1 VSTKVRAWQF
11 ILLVALLCGASIW
24 GVVWYRSRF
33 LSTATLLR
41 RMPTEDALLVYIDCN
56 ALRQIGLLQM
66 LAGSKSGQEPD
77 YQTFVRRTQFD
88 YQQDLE
94 SVLLAA
100 APTGNYFFV
109 RGRFDWKSLRTYA
122 EAEEG
127 HCNNS
132 FCKVP
137 GSSPERH
144 ISFFPVQSGLMAIAA
159 STDDSAAWRLSENSK
174 SRQEGPSGPVWMSIP
189 PRILKASDSLP
200 SGTSMFAR
208 TLDHADSVT
217 LTFAPEGDRFAARLN
232 VRCRN
237 PQDAAD
243 IAAQL
248 AKTTTVLR
256 AIFASEKRL
265 PNPGDLSGPLA
276 NGVFRS
282 EGARV
287 YGYWPF
293 DRVLVE
299 SLLGGS

>member
-24 GVVWYRSRF
+24 GVVWYRSRL
-33 LSTATLLR
+33 LSPATLLR

-56 ALRQIGLLQM
+56 ALRQAGLLQ
-66 LAGSKSGQEPD
+66 LLSGSRSGQEPD

-88 YQQDLE
+88 YQQDLD

-109 RGRFDWKSLRTYA
+109 RGRFDWKSLRAYA
-122 EAEEG
+122 ETENG

-137 GSSPERH
+137 GSTPERH
-144 ISFFPVQSGLMAIAA
+144 ISFFPVQTGLMAIAA
-159 STDDSAAWRLSENSK
+159 STDDSAAWRLSETSK
-174 SRQEGPSGPVWMSIP
+174 SRPEGPTGPVWMSIP
-189 PRILKASDSLP
+189 PRILKSSDSLP

-208 TLDHADSVT
+208 TLEHADSVT
-217 LTFAPEGDRFAARLN
+217 LTLAPEGSGFFARLN

-248 AKTTTVLR
+248 TKATTVLR
-256 AIFASEKRL
+256 EMIASEKRL
-265 PNPGDLSGPLA
+265 PNPADLSGPLV

-282 EGARV
+282 EGPRV

-293 DRVLVE
+293 ERVLVE
-299 SLLGGS
+299 SLLGGA